1 MGRLI
6 PCLAALATLAMTLP
20 VTGVGVRENAPHS
33 KTEKDAP
40 PEFIFSRYQLD
51 DVDAYISRR
60 TKAFAIQ
67 SLDIDPFGLPQD
79 PSKKPIASQIIPNS
93 GNKYTAPPPTPFVD
107 VIAALHVNA
116 VMPHQQRFLIGS
128 RTFRRGD
135 TFPIAF
141 QNKSVKVKVLRIG
154 GNKIDFRNTST
165 GETASL
171 SLKLLPPGMNRD
183 SGKASPPGLI
193 RDNPGAP
200 VEVQVNPPSSGASRV
215 ISKNR

>member
-6 PCLAALATLAMTLP
+6 PCLAALASLAMTVP
-20 VTGVGVRENAPHS
+20 VTGAGVREKSAAS
-33 KTEKDAP
+33 KTKKP
-40 PEFIFSRYQLD
+40 SPSEFISSRYQLD
-51 DVDAYISRR
+51 NVDSYISGRA
-60 TKAFAIQ
+60 KAFAIK

-79 PSKKPIASQIIPNS
+79 PSKKPLASQIIPNS
-93 GNKYTAPPPTPFVD
+93 RNKYTPPPPTPFVD
-107 VIAALHVNA
+107 VIAALHVTA

-141 QNKSVKVKVLRIG
+141 QNKSIRVKVLRIG
-154 GNKIDFRNTST
+154 CNEIDFRNIST

-193 RDNPGAP
+193 RDDPGAP
-200 VEVQVNPPSSGASRV
+200 VEVQVDPPSSGASRV